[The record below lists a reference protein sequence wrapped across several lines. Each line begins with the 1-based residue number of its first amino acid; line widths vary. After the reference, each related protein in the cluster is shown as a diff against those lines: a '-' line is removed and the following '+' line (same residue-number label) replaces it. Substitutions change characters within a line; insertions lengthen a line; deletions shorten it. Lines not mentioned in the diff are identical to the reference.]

1 MRDSLIHEQVFFD
14 FVKNHD
20 ILQHLKY
27 TEERRKGQQIIG
39 LLVGGDPGE
48 DNTVFVPY
56 VRELMEQSDVVVID
70 PNYDEIYNSFSNIDY
85 AADSIEYISNLFDS
99 TETREELLEVILN
112 LIIKKLI
119 ASNIDAKK
127 VYFRVKPYWNTEWCD
142 EVIEVE

>member
-27 TEERRKGQQIIG
+27 TKTRRKDQKIIG
-39 LLVGGDPGE
+39 LEVGGEPGE
-48 DNTVFVPY
+48 DNDLFFPY
-56 VRELMEQSDVVVID
+56 VEKLMEQSDVVVID

>member
-27 TEERRKGQQIIG
+27 SENTIETQKIIG
-39 LLVGGDPGE
+39 LQVDGEPGE
-48 DNTVFVPY
+48 DNELFVPY
-56 VRELMEQSDVVVID
+56 VKQLMKQSDVVVID

-85 AADSIEYISNLFDS
+85 ASDSVEYINNLFDS
-99 TETREELLEVILN
+99 TETKEELLEVILN

-142 EVIEVE
+142 EVIEVK